1 MQSRYIF
8 DKVNQDITAAIAR
21 QVDRD
26 ALRARPH
33 APTHDD
39 LVCALIF
46 IVSITLLIFL

>member
-8 DKVNQDITAAIAR
+8 DKVNQDTTAAIAR

-26 ALRARPH
+26 SPIRAH
-33 APTHDD
+33 TPTNDD

>member
-8 DKVNQDITAAIAR
+8 DKVNQDMTTAIAR

-26 ALRARPH
+26 APTRPH

-46 IVSITLLIFL
+46 IVSVTLLIIL

>member
-8 DKVNQDITAAIAR
+8 DKVNQDITAAITQ

-26 ALRARPH
+26 ALRVRPH
-33 APTHDD
+33 AHTHDD

>member
-39 LVCALIF
+39 LACALIF
-46 IVSITLLIFL
+46 IVSVILLILI

>member
-8 DKVNQDITAAIAR
+8 DKVNQDITAAITR

-26 ALRARPH
+26 APRAY
-33 APTHDD
+33 APTNDD

-46 IVSITLLIFL
+46 IVSVTLLIFI